1 MSNYY
6 LPSSLCCMKAF
17 LASVLILA
25 LCQASFAAK
34 KVTTPYVVKR
44 GDTESSIAKK
54 FGLKEKEFKEIV
66 SNNWIDRG
74 GYLDDNPFPLR
85 IAKVIYITHM
95 DYSEEE
101 KRARI
106 RKSATELTVDGTTRE
121 LQHQLTA
128 KRLLEYEQVFEQ
140 KISDEDF
147 CAALWRFDNNQ
158 SWCLREKVANAEGRK
173 EIYDLFNT
181 DDGKPDYALLFNGE
195 RKSLYRIDETKGNT
209 RIVTQLYAD
218 KPRNV
223 VDIKDFKKA
232 FKNADA
238 ALVLTGDYLKID
250 VLYIMCNR
258 RYWQDIKIV
267 DTPAFIGDLYFGA
280 KVYGMLNA
288 VCPNTVRHYRVNLK
302 FITDEADPIDLGYYY
317 LDAKISRK
325 SLIMP
330 MKKGL
335 QDVVDRN
342 WRLDRSASRS
352 EYPPMVTDSEVR
364 YLIDCPGHLKMSAQ

>member
-1 MSNYY
+1 MRD
-6 LPSSLCCMKAF
+6 LPDGLCRMKAF
-17 LASVLILA
+17 LIPVLILS
-25 LCQASFAAK
+25 LSHASFAAK
-34 KVTTPYVVKR
+34 EVITAYVVKR
-44 GDTESSIAKK
+44 GDTYASIAKR
-54 FGLKEKEFKEIV
+54 FGLTEEELKKGITDA
-66 SNNWIDRG
+66 WTDRG
-74 GYLDDNPFPLR
+74 YPEIDPWGLQ
-85 IAKVIYITHM
+85 IAKVLYIKHM
-95 DYSEEE
+95 DYSEEKKHE
-101 KRARI
+101 RI
-106 RKSATELTVDGTTRE
+106 RKAAAELTFESTTRE

-128 KRLLEYEQVFEQ
+128 KRLSECEQAFGQ
-140 KISDEDF
+140 KISNEDF
-147 CAALWRFDNNQ
+147 LSALWRIDNNQ
-158 SWCLREKVANAEGRK
+158 IWSLREMATDAEGRK
-173 EIYDLFNT
+173 EIYDLFNKA
-181 DDGKPDYALLFNGE
+181 DGKPDYALLFNGI
-195 RKSLYRIDETKGNT
+195 RKNLYRIDETQGNK

-258 RYWQDIKIV
+258 RYWQDIEIV
-267 DTPAFIGDLYFGA
+267 ETPTIIGDLYFGA
-280 KVYGMLNA
+280 NVYGILKA

-317 LDAKISRK
+317 FDAKISRK

-364 YLIDCPGHLKMSAQ
+364 YLIDCPGHLKMLGQ

>member
-1 MSNYY
+1 
-6 LPSSLCCMKAF
+6 MKAF
-17 LASVLILA
+17 LIPVLILS
-25 LCQASFAAK
+25 LSHASFAAK
-34 KVTTPYVVKR
+34 EVITAYVVKR
-44 GDTESSIAKK
+44 GDTYASIAKR
-54 FGLKEKEFKEIV
+54 FGLTKEELKKGITAA
-66 SNNWIDRG
+66 WTDRG
-74 GYLDDNPFPLR
+74 CLEIDPWGLQ
-85 IAKVIYITHM
+85 IAKVLYIKHM

-106 RKSATELTVDGTTRE
+106 RKFATELTVDGTTRE

-238 ALVLTGDYLKID
+238 ALVLTID

-364 YLIDCPGHLKMSAQ
+364 YLIDCPGHLKMMGQ